1 MEQPQPLV
9 IEIVPF
15 EGYFDEDEIADRG
28 NNFGRHADIAN
39 NFNDESSII
48 GEEVDEIMSVC
59 ESEEDEF
66 FFGELDFGDNE
77 DEDKDE
83 KK

>member
-15 EGYFDEDEIADRG
+15 EDFDEDEIADRG

-48 GEEVDEIMSVC
+48 GEDVDEIMSVC